1 MFCVW
6 DSGKGWRRVSAAQ
19 IQMGLCGWSSCG
31 QHVLQHGAPVCGK
44 LMHHAWSQ
52 ICSSPRSLSLHLLL
66 LSRFV
71 FSSAIFLFI
80 SFFFSPAFVSFKS
93 PSSELLHTPTP
104 PPLPFA
110 RRALSPE
117 VQAVTSEWIALTVGV
132 SPSTT
137 PAITPPLPP
146 PPEASLSHTDYL
158 SPSAAASPSPT
169 VSLHHPHPSGS
180 STPRSI
186 KSPLPSYSSR
196 PQSSAR
202 SFCQAAPPSE
212 EKFVGSPSP
221 SASYSNSPRWA
232 AESPESVLAE
242 QPQAAPSSQA
252 WLQKTREGSSNPE
265 QGGHAGPKGA
275 HAGPKISVERCL
287 KPSQLDMRASP
298 EKRPLGSS
306 EDNQLCQEL
315 MAIVQGG
322 KTEKRGVRKGDLG
335 KFQSGEKKVLLLH
348 VCVLL

>member
-1 MFCVW
+1 
-6 DSGKGWRRVSAAQ
+6 
-19 IQMGLCGWSSCG
+19 
-31 QHVLQHGAPVCGK
+31 
-44 LMHHAWSQ
+44 MHHAWSQ
-52 ICSSPRSLSLHLLL
+52 ICSSLHSLSLHLLL
-66 LSRFV
+66 LRRFV
-71 FSSAIFLFI
+71 FSFTIFLFI

-132 SPSTT
+132 SPSST

-146 PPEASLSHTDYL
+146 PPEASLSHTDSL

-169 VSLHHPHPSGS
+169 VSLHHSHLSGS

-186 KSPLPSYSSR
+186 KSPLPSYSAR

-202 SFCQAAPPSE
+202 SFYQPTPQSE

-221 SASYSNSPRWA
+221 RVSYSNSPRWA
-232 AESPESVLAE
+232 VESTESVLAE
-242 QPQAAPSSQA
+242 QRQAAPSSQA

-265 QGGHAGPKGA
+265 QGA
-275 HAGPKISVERCL
+275 HAAPKISVERCL
-287 KPSQLDMRASP
+287 KPSQLDMRVSP
-298 EKRPLGSS
+298 EKRPVGSS

-322 KTEKRGVRKGDLG
+322 KTEERGVRKGDLG
-335 KFQSGEKKVLLLH
+335 KLQSGEKKVLLLH

>member
-1 MFCVW
+1 MDSMFSNMVHLSMENLCTVL
-6 DSGKGWRRVSAAQ
+6 GHRSAP
-19 IQMGLCGWSSCG
+19 L
-31 QHVLQHGAPVCGK
+31 
-44 LMHHAWSQ
+44 HARFLSFYFCLV
-52 ICSSPRSLSLHLLL
+52 ILYFPLLFFCSFLS
-66 LSRFV
+66 
-71 FSSAIFLFI
+71 
-80 SFFFSPAFVSFKS
+80 FFSPAFVSFKS

-146 PPEASLSHTDYL
+146 PPEASLSPTDYL
-158 SPSAAASPSPT
+158 SPSAAASPSPS
-169 VSLHHPHPSGS
+169 VSLHHSHLSGS

-196 PQSSAR
+196 PQPSAR
-202 SFCQAAPPSE
+202 SFYQAAPQSE

-221 SASYSNSPRWA
+221 SVSYSNSPRWA
-232 AESPESVLAE
+232 VGSPESVLAE
-242 QPQAAPSSQA
+242 QRDTAGSQA
-252 WLQKTREGSSNPE
+252 WLQKAREGSSSPE
-265 QGGHAGPKGA
+265 QGTHAD
-275 HAGPKISVERCL
+275 PKISVERCL
-287 KPSQLDMRASP
+287 KPSQLDMRVSP
-298 EKRPLGSS
+298 EKRPVGSS

-322 KTEKRGVRKGDLG
+322 KTEKRGMRKGDLG